1 MRICLFFIFSICF
14 HVPFAQTK
22 KNVNST
28 SKFDNSSIKANKFLS
43 NKDKSLLKNKQK
55 PPINLYK
62 IYTLQ
67 QDSTFVDTSLTIQSE
82 YKYNLLRKDNF
93 GLLSFSNE
101 GQTYNT
107 LDFW

>member
-1 MRICLFFIFSICF
+1 MKKVFLFFILLISSSLVAQVADDELTKGLIKEKEVKPSIE
-14 HVPFAQTK
+14 
-22 KNVNST
+22 
-28 SKFDNSSIKANKFLS
+28 
-43 NKDKSLLKNKQK
+43 
-55 PPINLYK
+55 LYK

-67 QDSTFVDTSLTIQSE
+67 QDTTYVDTSLTIKSE

-107 LDFW
+107 LDFGLQKKK

>member
-1 MRICLFFIFSICF
+1 MKKVFLFFILFISSTI
-14 HVPFAQTK
+14 VAQVADDELTK
-22 KNVNST
+22 GL
-28 SKFDNSSIKANKFLS
+28 IKEKE
-43 NKDKSLLKNKQK
+43 KEVK

-93 GLLSFSNE
+93 VLHS
-101 GQTYNT
+101 Y
-107 LDFW
+107 